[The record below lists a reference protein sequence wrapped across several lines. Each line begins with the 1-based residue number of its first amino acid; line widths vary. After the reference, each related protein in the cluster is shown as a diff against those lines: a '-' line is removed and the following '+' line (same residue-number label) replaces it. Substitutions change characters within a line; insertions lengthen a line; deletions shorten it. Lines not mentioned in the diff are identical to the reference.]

1 MVHGDAVTTLLT
13 VQHLAKRYGARQVL
27 DDVSLVVG
35 DGDRIALVGVNGA
48 GKSTLLRFLAADD
61 VAVGRDNGPDS
72 GLITRQRDLS
82 IEYVAQEPVVDPI
95 RTVGQ
100 TLRDGLKLHA
110 AAIDELEAL
119 TAQLESIDDSDKIDA
134 VVARQAELHEQI
146 AALGGW
152 DPGHEIR
159 GLAAALALPPEHAAI
174 GALSMGERR
183 RVALARALLA
193 RPRLLALDEPTNHL
207 DAATTSWLEERLIE
221 RDGALLLVTHDRY
234 FLDRVANRI
243 LELDRGRIFDHDGGY
258 REFLV
263 RQAERWSTEDES
275 RRQRAA
281 FVRRELSWIRRR
293 APARTTK
300 QKARIDRFDA
310 AVTARLDE
318 AERNPPAVLRLGSGT
333 RLGGTILEIVDAD
346 KTAPDGRPLWRNLT
360 LRWKHG
366 DRIGVVGV
374 NGAGKTTLIRAILG
388 EVPLDR
394 GRIVLGQNTRVA
406 FMDQARTSLDDE
418 RTVLAEVAGD
428 NDHIELADSRMHIRT
443 FLRMLLFDDNI
454 ADAKVGVLSGGERNR
469 VQLAKLLRDAGN
481 FLILDEPTNDLDVLT
496 LGVLEET
503 LAQFS
508 GCALI
513 VSHDR
518 WFLDKVVTG
527 ILAFEGD
534 GEVGFYEGTCSDY
547 LAKRASRTVAAEP
560 VPATTARA
568 ASGPASSAAAS
579 SAAASARPRKRS
591 FKERHELA
599 GIEAAISAAEA
610 EVARLE
616 AELSDTDVYARR
628 GTEIP
633 RLTAELDAARAEV
646 ERLFARW
653 AELDALPE

>member
-1 MVHGDAVTTLLT
+1 MVHRERVTTLLT

-61 VAVGRDNGPDS
+61 VSAGRDNGPDS
-72 GLITRQRDLS
+72 GRITRQRDLS
-82 IEYVAQEPVVDPI
+82 IEYVAQEPVLDPL

-100 TLRDGLKLHA
+100 TLRDGLRLHA

-119 TAQLESIDDSDKIDA
+119 TAQLESLEGSHLA
-134 VVARQAELHEQI
+134 AALARQAELHERI
-146 AALGGW
+146 IALGGW
-152 DPGHEIR
+152 DQGHEIR

-174 GALSMGERR
+174 GELSMGERR

-243 LELDRGRIFDHDGGY
+243 LELDRGRMFGHDGGY
-258 REFLV
+258 REFLT
-263 RQAERWSTEDES
+263 RQAERWGHEDES

-310 AVTARLDE
+310 AVTAGIDE
-318 AERNPPAVLRLGSGT
+318 AERNPPAVLKLGSGS
-333 RLGGTILEIVDAD
+333 RLGGTILELVDAE
-346 KTAPDGRPLWRNLT
+346 KSAPDGRVLWRNLT
-360 LRWKHG
+360 LRWNHG

-388 EVPLDR
+388 ETSLDR
-394 GRIVLGQNTRVA
+394 GRIVVGQNTRFA

-418 RTVLAEVAGD
+418 RTVLAEIAGD
-428 NDHIELADSRMHIRT
+428 DDHIELADSRVHVRT
-443 FLRMLLFDDNI
+443 FLRMLLFEDSM

-503 LAQFS
+503 LSQFS

-518 WFLDKVVTG
+518 WFLDKVATG
-527 ILAFEGD
+527 ILTFEGD
-534 GEVGFYEGTCSDY
+534 GQVAFYEGTCSDY
-547 LAKRASRTVAAEP
+547 LDKRAAREAAALPESPSVGVAATC
-560 VPATTARA
+560 ATSTTTA
-568 ASGPASSAAAS
+568 
-579 SAAASARPRKRS
+579 ARPRKRS
-591 FKERHELA
+591 FKERQELA

-616 AELSDTDVYARR
+616 AELADPDVYARR

-633 RLTAELDAARAEV
+633 RLSAGLEAARSEV

-653 AELDALPE
+653 AELDAIPE

>member
-1 MVHGDAVTTLLT
+1 MTTLLT

-61 VAVGRDNGPDS
+61 VSVGRDNGPDS
-72 GLITRQRDLS
+72 GLITRQRDLT
-82 IEYVAQEPVVDPI
+82 IEYVAQEPVLDI
-95 RTVGQ
+95 HRTVGQ
-100 TLRDGLKLHA
+100 TLREGLRLHA
-110 AAIDELEAL
+110 AALDELEAL
-119 TAQLESIDDSDKIDA
+119 TAQLEHLHSGDRNPMDDGVTSKIDA
-134 VVARQAELHEQI
+134 ALARQAVLHERI
-146 AALGGW
+146 VALGGW
-152 DPGHEIR
+152 DQAHEIR
-159 GLAAALALPPEHAAI
+159 GLAAALALPPEHAVI

-243 LELDRGRIFDHDGGY
+243 LELDRGRMYGHDGGY
-258 REFLV
+258 REFLA
-263 RQAERWSTEDES
+263 RQAERWSHEDES

-300 QKARIDRFDA
+300 QKARVDRFDA
-310 AVTARLDE
+310 AVAAGMDE
-318 AERNPPAVLRLGSGT
+318 VERNPPAVLRLGNGT
-333 RLGGTILEIVDAD
+333 RHGGTIVEILDAD
-346 KTAPDGRPLWRNLT
+346 KTAPDGRLLWRNLT

-394 GRIVLGQNTRVA
+394 GRIVIGQNTRVA
-406 FMDQARTSLDDE
+406 FMDQARTSLNDE
-418 RTVLAEVAGD
+418 RTVIAEISGD
-428 NDHIELADSRMHIRT
+428 DDHIQLADSRMHIRT
-443 FLRMLLFDDNI
+443 FLRMLLFEDSM
-454 ADAKVGVLSGGERNR
+454 AEAKVGVLSGGERNR

-503 LAQFS
+503 LTQFS

-518 WFLDKVVTG
+518 WFLDKVATG
-527 ILAFEGD
+527 ILAFEGE
-534 GEVGFYEGTCSDY
+534 GQVSFYEGSCSDY
-547 LAKRASRTVAAEP
+547 LAKRAARELAAESVPEERPRVAAA
-560 VPATTARA
+560 PAR
-568 ASGPASSAAAS
+568 SAES
-579 SAAASARPRKRS
+579 LPRPRKRS

-599 GIEAAISAAEA
+599 GIEAAIGAAEA
-610 EVARLE
+610 EVARLQ
-616 AELSDTDVYARR
+616 AELADPALYGQR
-628 GTEIP
+628 GHEVP
-633 RLTAELDAARAEV
+633 RLTAELEAAVAEV

-653 AELDALPE
+653 AELDAMAE